1 MRKRPRLFER
11 LRNGLEQGIAHAR
24 GEIQLRETTRSIP
37 LPPLSHEYGP
47 DEVKSIRERLGLA
60 QGDFAVIF
68 LVSVKTI
75 QSWEQG
81 TRSPSPAASRLLQ
94 IIDDPEAMERF
105 QELTAR

>member
-11 LRNGLEQGIAHAR
+11 LSKGLEQGIAHAR
-24 GEIQLRETTRSIP
+24 GEIQLRETARTIP
-37 LPPLSHEYGP
+37 LPPLPHEYGP
-47 DEVKSIRERLGLA
+47 DDVRSIRERLGMA
-60 QGDFAVIF
+60 QGDFALIF
-68 LVSVKTI
+68 LVSVKTV

-94 IIDDPEAMERF
+94 IIDDPGALESL